1 MSACPNA
8 LWPLLPMQLAHL
20 DEVLAIEVRAYPV
33 AWSRGIFEDCLR
45 VGYSAWVLTDAG
57 AAVRAYALM
66 SLAAGEAHLL
76 NLCVAPEWQRRG
88 LACRLLDHLLR
99 LARQAACEQMMLEV
113 RVSNTAAFAL
123 YQRYGFRQIG
133 LRKGYYPTPDR
144 RGEDGRVLALSLSP
158 S

>member
-1 MSACPNA
+1 
-8 LWPLLPMQLAHL
+8 MQPAHL
-20 DEVLAIEVRAYPV
+20 DAVLAIENRAYPV
-33 AWSRGIFEDCLR
+33 AWSRGVFEDCLR
-45 VGYSAWVLTDAG
+45 VGYSAWVLGDAH

-66 SLAAGEAHLL
+66 SIAAGEAHLL

-88 LACRLLDHLLR
+88 LAMRLLDHLVM
-99 LARQAACEQMMLEV
+99 LARGAACEQMLLEV
-113 RVSNTAAFAL
+113 RVSNSAAFSL

-144 RGEDGRVLALSLSP
+144 RGEDGRVLALDLP